1 MKKKLLLMMLAL
13 TVTVALIVGATMA
26 WFTDQADAGDALFQ
40 AGTVKVKAEGAE
52 VLGDKS
58 LGNVNPG
65 DCYVLLWKIK
75 NDGTKKIQ
83 LRTELD
89 FGWTKNALAKDNVY
103 IVPAPVNDDYPY
115 NWVLHQEAKGE
126 PVYAYLKGYPD
137 GLLPGEE
144 VELWVVVYFDGEMT
158 DDPYQGQEFTLGGK
172 IEAVQATNGAPSAAW
187 VNSWEEINKA
197 GYIYDYEY
205 WHENW
210 HEFDPM
216 NVICYK
222 NLAPED
228 DNGSQEEPD
237 DPDDPENPDD
247 PGDSDINKIS
257 DFKIVFNPIGS
268 GNDISIIEENDS
280 LIANF
285 KVHIKKATNK
295 NGDKFNGD
303 KEVKIYLENCGD
315 ESYITNTYTFHNGKV
330 ENIELN
336 ITVPSEYSNNIT
348 KENICI
354 VIDDVT
360 KKVLKNGSQP

>member
-1 MKKKLLLMMLAL
+1 
-13 TVTVALIVGATMA
+13 
-26 WFTDQADAGDALFQ
+26 
-40 AGTVKVKAEGAE
+40 
-52 VLGDKS
+52 
-58 LGNVNPG
+58 
-65 DCYVLLWKIK
+65 
-75 NDGTKKIQ
+75 
-83 LRTELD
+83 
-89 FGWTKNALAKDNVY
+89 
-103 IVPAPVNDDYPY
+103 
-115 NWVLHQEAKGE
+115 
-126 PVYAYLKGYPD
+126 
-137 GLLPGEE
+137 
-144 VELWVVVYFDGEMT
+144 
-158 DDPYQGQEFTLGGK
+158 
-172 IEAVQATNGAPSAAW
+172 
-187 VNSWEEINKA
+187 
-197 GYIYDYEY
+197 
-205 WHENW
+205 
-210 HEFDPM
+210 M

-228 DNGSQEEPD
+228 DNGSQEE
-237 DPDDPENPDD
+237 PDDPENPDD

-268 GNDISIIEENDS
+268 GNDISIIKENDS